1 MSDIISHQFLSF
13 SLGGEALAV
22 PVEQVREII
31 EYTPL
36 TIIPGIPVFLRG
48 LINLRGTVVP
58 VIDLQARIGKPPT
71 PIQRRTCIVI
81 VEFVQEES
89 TVNLG
94 MLVDSVNE
102 VITMESEKIDA
113 APIFGVDLR
122 PDFIS
127 GVLNLENRFVIALD
141 LKQVL
146 SIEELS
152 SLISLKQEPT
162 CQSA

>member
-102 VITMESEKIDA
+102 VITMEPEKIDA